1 MKNILSWIEENKQQ
15 FEGDGPRTM
24 AQGGRIGFSSG
35 GAPIDPLDPQFKLDQ
50 VIKAYKRYRRGEKNP
65 KLNFQKFFEIYAKEN
80 FADGGSAGQ
89 LVRNTVDGSRPGYR
103 GEAVSFKPR
112 KSCKRHNWYSVAN

>member
-15 FEGDGPRTM
+15 FEGDGTRNMAQEPRNM

-50 VIKAYKRYRRGEKNP
+50 VIKAYKRYRR
-65 KLNFQKFFEIYAKEN
+65 
-80 FADGGSAGQ
+80 
-89 LVRNTVDGSRPGYR
+89 
-103 GEAVSFKPR
+103 
-112 KSCKRHNWYSVAN
+112 